1 MLKTEFDAGSIRR
14 ENIYLTSAG
23 AELEP
28 SWTDGCYSLTGTVT
42 ECMFFIAFGEE
53 AQELVQKK
61 RFDGLFH
68 SHCEKW
74 AEYWRSSFIRIPSER
89 IQKTW
94 YTAQYHLKIS
104 STEWSLPAGL
114 FDSHW
119 HGRFFGFDEY
129 FIQQGPLSSG
139 HIKEARK
146 ISEFRASIL
155 GSARLRATSGGPSD
169 NGGAFYP
176 WETLEDGSE
185 GAPRGHWF
193 EHIFHN
199 VNISLGCYE
208 VFKYTRDFDFL
219 REKGY
224 PVIKACALNCLYR
237 SVYQFGDQAIIGK
250 VTDMER
256 LGTDHENAFMT
267 TSGVIYLFQK
277 AAECASLLNIDSEY
291 KEQLTEGSKKCRSRK
306 QKVLRPA
313 ETASTAIRP

>member
-1 MLKTEFDAGSIRR
+1 M
-14 ENIYLTSAG
+14 
-23 AELEP
+23 
-28 SWTDGCYSLTGTVT
+28 
-42 ECMFFIAFGEE
+42 
-53 AQELVQKK
+53 VQKK

-267 TSGVIYLFQK
+267 TCGVIYLFQK